1 MSLEILDAIYQE
13 AALDAMDGPNG
24 QTTVDDGRWAEGVSK
39 RVQSRL
45 AELRRNLVP
54 AAAPLARAK
63 PVRPSLIAM
72 GRYALIAKLDE
83 LTRRLGPSVRYA
95 HRNLDG
101 LSDDD
106 LRRLVDTL
114 DPD

>member
-13 AALDAMDGPNG
+13 SALDAMDGKA
-24 QTTVDDGRWAEGVSK
+24 TADDRRWAEGVSK

-54 AAAPLARAK
+54 AAVPLAKAK
-63 PVRPSLIAM
+63 PVRSSLIAM
-72 GRYALIAKLDE
+72 GRDALLAKLE
-83 LTRRLGPSVRYA
+83 ALTGPSVRYA

>member
-1 MSLEILDAIYQE
+1 MSLEILDTIYEQ
-13 AALDAMDGPNG
+13 AAVEAMDGK
-24 QTTVDDGRWAEGVSK
+24 TTTDDRRWAEAVSK

-54 AAAPLARAK
+54 AAAPLAKAK
-63 PVRPSLIAM
+63 PVRPSLLAM
-72 GRYALIAKLDE
+72 GRDALLARLE
-83 LTRRLGPSVRYA
+83 VLTGPSVRYA

>member
-1 MSLEILDAIYQE
+1 MSSEILDAIYQE
-13 AALDAMDGPNG
+13 ASLDAMADK
-24 QTTVDDGRWAEGVSK
+24 TTADDRRWADGVSK

-72 GRYALIAKLDE
+72 GRDALLAKLVS
-83 LTRRLGPSVRYA
+83 LTGPSVRYA

>member
-13 AALDAMDGPNG
+13 AALDAMDGKAS
-24 QTTVDDGRWAEGVSK
+24 VDDRRWADGVSK

-54 AAAPLARAK
+54 AAAPLVRAK
-63 PVRPSLIAM
+63 PVRASLIAM
-72 GRYALIAKLDE
+72 GRDALLAKLE
-83 LTRRLGPSVRYA
+83 ALTGPSVRYA

>member
-1 MSLEILDAIYQE
+1 MSLEILDAIYRE
-13 AALDAMDGPNG
+13 AALDAMEGK
-24 QTTVDDGRWAEGVSK
+24 TTADDQRWADGVSK

-54 AAAPLARAK
+54 AAAPLAKAK

-72 GRYALIAKLDE
+72 GRDGLLAKLDE
-83 LTRRLGPSVRYA
+83 LTRTLGPSVRYA

>member
-1 MSLEILDAIYQE
+1 MSIEILDAIYQE
-13 AALDAMDGPNG
+13 AALDAIDGKA
-24 QTTVDDGRWAEGVSK
+24 TADDRRWAEGVSK

-54 AAAPLARAK
+54 AAAPLAKAK
-63 PVRPSLIAM
+63 PVRSSLIAM
-72 GRYALIAKLDE
+72 GRDALLAKLDE